1 MDAYV
6 YPACAGIHPILTKAA
21 GGRRGLPRM
30 RGDPPLSGIIVLPCC
45 MSTPHARGSTR
56 YGIRIDTEYCVY
68 PACAGIHLGGVH
80 RAIGRYG
87 LPRMRGDPPQSTP
100 VTCRA
105 GWSTPHARGSTPFPE
120 AHFAVYPVY
129 PACAGIHPAG
139 CCNPL
144 ALPCLPRMRGD
155 PPKSMEGE
163 SSVKKS
169 TPHARGSTESR
180 VGHTSSLLVYPAC
193 AGIHP

>member
-1 MDAYV
+1 MRGDPPGRSTSSYREIWSTPHARGSTSIHTCDVPGWLV
-6 YPACAGIHPILTKAA
+6 YPACAGIHPLPKPFRTPMPS
-21 GGRRGLPRM
+21 LPRM
-30 RGDPPLSGIIVLPCC
+30 RGDPPYSALLALVKN
-45 MSTPHARGSTR
+45 R
-56 YGIRIDTEYCVY
+56 
-68 PACAGIHLGGVH
+68 
-80 RAIGRYG
+80 
-87 LPRMRGDPPQSTP
+87 
-100 VTCRA
+100 
-105 GWSTPHARGSTPFPE
+105 STPHARGSTPFPE